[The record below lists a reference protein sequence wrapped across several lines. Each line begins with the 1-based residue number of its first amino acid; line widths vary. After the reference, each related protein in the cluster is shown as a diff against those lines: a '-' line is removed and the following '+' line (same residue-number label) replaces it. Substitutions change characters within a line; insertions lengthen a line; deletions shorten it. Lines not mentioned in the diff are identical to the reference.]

1 MDNCLDRFAF
11 IKTLKPVE
19 NAALFAEG
27 MQNNYSLEEDDDSYM
42 KYVAGAKWE
51 NHTSSYVNELTVG
64 TVFIGISKTDSMSR
78 EYIIVA
84 KDNNGNSIWYPFS
97 GYEDA
102 EPVVMVYEFNPDSG
116 KFVPLCINELRYI
129 TEALKKACTPGRWY
143 VSTTVNGELCPIF
156 EVEQDDDDDEWVDDD
171 DDDDD
176 DVEELQHE
184 AHHFDDD
191 DDDFGTVDCVFSC
204 LKQED
209 GKLVFKTVAQ
219 IMSIH
224 DDVEELQHEAH
235 HVEADIRNAKINYDG
250 LTRQIQM
257 LNELGVRFE
266 SSYNDFQA
274 AASGKFDI
282 MTAPEFTKLNT
293 TDDPVFDVV
302 NNKPNEPEET
312 VQPVENTVD
321 QEPKVNELGVV
332 ETDIIREARNAI
344 TNSLVEQG
352 SPTKGYDD
360 DEVYA
365 QAIDIDE
372 KPKDDPFGGW

>member
-19 NAALFAEG
+19 NTALFAEG
-27 MQNNYSLEEDDDSYM
+27 MQNNYALEEDDDSYM

-102 EPVVMVYEFNPDSG
+102 EPVVMVYEFNPESG
-116 KFVPLCINELRYI
+116 QFVPLCINELRYI
-129 TEALKKACTPGRWY
+129 AEALKKACTPGRWY

-184 AHHFDDD
+184 AHH
-191 DDDFGTVDCVFSC
+191 
-204 LKQED
+204 
-209 GKLVFKTVAQ
+209 
-219 IMSIH
+219 
-224 DDVEELQHEAH
+224 
-235 HVEADIRNAKINYDG
+235 VEADIRNAKINYDG

-266 SSYNDFQA
+266 SSYNEFQA

-302 NNKPNEPEET
+302 NNKPDEPEET

-321 QEPKVNELGVV
+321 EEPKVNELGVV

-344 TNSLVEQG
+344 TNNLVEQR
-352 SPTKGYDD
+352 SHTKGYDD
-360 DEVYA
+360 DEVDA